1 MRRDATVKIISS
13 NELTILTVALELKT
27 RLDNNNGTLKAA
39 IFKICST
46 SGAPAIFL
54 ISGACAAARPRVR
67 EKLTFEGAA
76 MHLELRS
83 PMFGE
88 KCIAKFICDFQWN

>member
-1 MRRDATVKIISS
+1 M
-13 NELTILTVALELKT
+13 
-27 RLDNNNGTLKAA
+27 
-39 IFKICST
+39 
-46 SGAPAIFL
+46 

-88 KCIAKFICDFQWN
+88 TCISKSMSEVEVGFSFYVVFR

>member
-1 MRRDATVKIISS
+1 MWLDAIVK
-13 NELTILTVALELKT
+13 
-27 RLDNNNGTLKAA
+27 NNGTLKAA
-39 IFKICST
+39 IFKICCISW
-46 SGAPAIFL
+46 APAIFL

-88 KCIAKFICDFQWN
+88 KSIAKFICVFQWN